1 MEMGKE
7 RRCIPVSDL
16 DKSLGVG
23 NICNQE
29 ANKVAQSGRDL
40 DAIAAVAGD
49 GRAGVR
55 DDDLGVAA
63 EVGLLVVCVGD
74 GAGKSS
80 QLGQVGL
87 VGVGGEVG
95 FLDFLRGE
103 VRPPME
109 SAGSDP
115 EHHLKS
121 GGGDIAR
128 FVWERRVTWG
138 VD

>member
-1 MEMGKE
+1 METGKE
-7 RRCIPVSDL
+7 RPYIPICDL
-16 DKSLGVG
+16 DESFGIG
-23 NICNQE
+23 NIRNQE

-74 GAGKSS
+74 GTGKSS

-95 FLDFLRGE
+95 FLDLLRGE

-109 SAGSDP
+109 SASSDP
-115 EHHLKS
+115 EHHL
-121 GGGDIAR
+121 
-128 FVWERRVTWG
+128 
-138 VD
+138 